1 MLLVSLT
8 IFFLTTDLIQEYELS
23 IFLITSVIISI
34 TNILDMDRN
43 MSNILLLI
51 EKFEDIILKS
61 ES

>member
-43 MSNILLLI
+43 MSGILLLI